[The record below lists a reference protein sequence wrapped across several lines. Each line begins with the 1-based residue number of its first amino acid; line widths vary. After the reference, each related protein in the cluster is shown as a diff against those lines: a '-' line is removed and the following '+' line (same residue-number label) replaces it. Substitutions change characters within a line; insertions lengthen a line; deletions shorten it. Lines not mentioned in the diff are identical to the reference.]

1 MFPRKSL
8 WLFVVTLALAA
19 CASQP
24 IPPTPPPSND
34 GAAMVFVPAGEF
46 TMGSQ
51 IMPAERPIH
60 TVNLGAFWIDTYEVT
75 NALYHKCV
83 EAGACQPPQNTS
95 GGDYDDPAHSNFP
108 VVQVMWAD
116 ADQYCQWAGKRL
128 PTEAEW
134 EKAARGTDARIY
146 PWGNTFDPALVNS
159 AYNTNLKTTAVGSFP
174 GGASPYGAMDMA
186 GNVWEWVADWYDDHY
201 YTQSPHDNPTGPI
214 TGTHKVARGG
224 GYGGTEAVMRTSQ
237 RRTLYPDEYGGYLG
251 FRCAR

>member
-1 MFPRKSL
+1 
-8 WLFVVTLALAA
+8 
-19 CASQP
+19 
-24 IPPTPPPSND
+24 
-34 GAAMVFVPAGEF
+34 MVFVPAGEF

-60 TVNLGAFWIDTYEVT
+60 TVNLDAFWIDSYEVT

-83 EAGACQPPQNTS
+83 ESAACQPPQNTS
-95 GGDYDDPAHSNFP
+95 GGDYDDPAHGNFP
-108 VVQVMWAD
+108 VVQVIWAD
-116 ADQYCQWAGKRL
+116 ADQYCHWAGKRL

-174 GGASPYGAMDMA
+174 GGASPYGTMDMA

-201 YTQSPHDNPTGPI
+201 YAQSPHDNPIGPI
-214 TGTHKVARGG
+214 TGTYKVARGG

-237 RRTLYPDEYGGYLG
+237 RRTLYPDDYGGYLG